1 MSMKDAVEPVRGW
14 PATTCRLRV
23 GGCVRLLGIKLA
35 GLLAMWSNDKSRQ
48 SILAAMKRKETCA
61 TTGPRIALR
70 LLASWDYSATDA

>member
-1 MSMKDAVEPVRGW
+1 
-14 PATTCRLRV
+14 
-23 GGCVRLLGIKLA
+23 
-35 GLLAMWSNDKSRQ
+35 MWSNDKSRQ